1 MNPGKYVHVLQSR
14 EETTNHILIHC
25 YKAQVLWDFLL
36 AVFSMQWVWSHILL
50 RFDSE
55 WAWGWPRK
63 VAKEGVKDDSHFP
76 VLEHLEKRGVFS

>member
-1 MNPGKYVHVLQSR
+1 MG
-14 EETTNHILIHC
+14 
-25 YKAQVLWDFLL
+25 FLL